1 MPLDPQKS
9 RGNKYNMT
17 EVRGIA
23 DYIVNK
29 LVDTTRE
36 ISQGRNVGCFGFVN
50 DQGIVDR
57 ITPVPEG
64 GLSGIPLRKLL
75 GHITDMKGK
84 SVIEGLEAI
93 PDNSVFI
100 STRPGKT
107 GLITDVTA
115 ADFFNMPVIAIG
127 VKHGELAGVGIVF
140 PRAKYFDMATES
152 EKVELRIL
160 AARTAEEEKEVLREN
175 TELSLK
181 YLEISVRLEMTE
193 IPELPPYTRENP
205 KEWKLPQHKVNS
217 ISREFAEKLVS
228 RSTEVG
234 QGREVAAMGK
244 IDENGHIVQEGEIVV
259 GGIGYVPSRMLASS
273 SVDISG
279 KSLRDIYANEVS
291 PDAVIVHTHPGGTGV
306 MHMGDATAGPGSWGR
321 PIVAIGH
328 DSAGKVRGATVI
340 EAVNDVYRF
349 ADEDEELGQKF
360 FEAET
365 PQEEAEIR
373 NRKFGVAQEY
383 TNLCKPIEIRL

>member
-1 MPLDPQKS
+1 
-9 RGNKYNMT
+9 MT
-17 EVRGIA
+17 EVKSIA
-23 DYIVNK
+23 HYIVNK

-36 ISQGRNVGCFGFVN
+36 ISQGRNAGCFGFVN

-57 ITPVPEG
+57 ITPVAEG

-93 PDNSVFI
+93 PDNAAFI

-127 VKHGELAGVGIVF
+127 VKHGQLAGVGIVF
-140 PRAKYFDMATES
+140 PRANYFDMATES

-160 AARTAEEEKEVLREN
+160 AARTADEEKEVLRET

-181 YLEISVRLEMTE
+181 YLEISARLEVTE
-193 IPELPPYTRENP
+193 TPELPPYTPEKP
-205 KEWKLPQHKVNS
+205 KDWKLPQHQVNS
-217 ISREFAEKLVS
+217 ISREFAETLVA
-228 RSTEVG
+228 RSVEVG
-234 QGREVAAMGK
+234 QGREVAAMGRIEK
-244 IDENGHIVQEGEIVV
+244 NGHIVQDGEIVV

-291 PDAVIVHTHPGGTGV
+291 QDAVIVHTHPGGTGV
-306 MHMGDATAGPGSWGR
+306 MHMGDANAGPGSWGR

-340 EAVNDVYRF
+340 EAVTDVYRF
-349 ADEDEELGQKF
+349 ADEDEDLGQKF
-360 FEAET
+360 FEVDT

-383 TNLCKPIEIRL
+383 TNLCKLIEIQL